1 MKKLNYAKYLI
12 TKELLPLFIVFTVIG
27 LISYFAYLMNV
38 DFYDPYYN
46 EISLA
51 ALNGPMMA
59 FAIVLPL
66 FIFNYKYSLK
76 RSDTYYQLPL
86 KQGEL
91 KNIRIISGLFI
102 LVVSYLIASLLP
114 YVSFVIRYV
123 SAPEA
128 KTWAGI
134 TYFKYFEAAPYL
146 GAIVVGLFTIV
157 IEYFISCFFCS
168 LTSKPVSALILNISL
183 QLVLS
188 FSLYVVFKSIY
199 NLNFYNFAV
208 DLSHIDDAANISILY
223 SPGVVTVI
231 GLPDH
236 IARVYAFDLN
246 SIYPI
251 EGSSAK
257 AVFTLCN
264 VLEVLVG
271 ALACFFTLFR
281 KDNSGENCNNYGFAN
296 KKLNSLFF
304 LSTIPVALFV
314 IVQNPYFGFEIII
327 GTVIVAAAY
336 YFLFALFIGSF
347 KMPGYSYAIIGAM
360 SALVIFGCLFFAATT
375 KTLI

>member
-59 FAIVLPL
+59 F
-66 FIFNYKYSLK
+66 
-76 RSDTYYQLPL
+76 YQLPL

-157 IEYFISCFFCS
+157 IEYFISCFFS
-168 LTSKPVSALILNISL
+168 
-183 QLVLS
+183 
-188 FSLYVVFKSIY
+188 
-199 NLNFYNFAV
+199 
-208 DLSHIDDAANISILY
+208 
-223 SPGVVTVI
+223 
-231 GLPDH
+231 
-236 IARVYAFDLN
+236 
-246 SIYPI
+246 
-251 EGSSAK
+251 
-257 AVFTLCN
+257 
-264 VLEVLVG
+264 
-271 ALACFFTLFR
+271 
-281 KDNSGENCNNYGFAN
+281 
-296 KKLNSLFF
+296 
-304 LSTIPVALFV
+304 
-314 IVQNPYFGFEIII
+314 
-327 GTVIVAAAY
+327 
-336 YFLFALFIGSF
+336 
-347 KMPGYSYAIIGAM
+347 
-360 SALVIFGCLFFAATT
+360 
-375 KTLI
+375 

>member
-123 SAPEA
+123 SAP
-128 KTWAGI
+128 
-134 TYFKYFEAAPYL
+134 
-146 GAIVVGLFTIV
+146 
-157 IEYFISCFFCS
+157 
-168 LTSKPVSALILNISL
+168 
-183 QLVLS
+183 
-188 FSLYVVFKSIY
+188 
-199 NLNFYNFAV
+199 
-208 DLSHIDDAANISILY
+208 
-223 SPGVVTVI
+223 
-231 GLPDH
+231 
-236 IARVYAFDLN
+236 
-246 SIYPI
+246 
-251 EGSSAK
+251 
-257 AVFTLCN
+257 
-264 VLEVLVG
+264 
-271 ALACFFTLFR
+271 
-281 KDNSGENCNNYGFAN
+281 
-296 KKLNSLFF
+296 
-304 LSTIPVALFV
+304 
-314 IVQNPYFGFEIII
+314 
-327 GTVIVAAAY
+327 
-336 YFLFALFIGSF
+336 
-347 KMPGYSYAIIGAM
+347 
-360 SALVIFGCLFFAATT
+360 
-375 KTLI
+375 